1 MNAALDKIMEARKY
15 DGVVVKKAQAT
26 QSEAIPTNAEH
37 EKARMG
43 LFPALVGAGK

>member
-1 MNAALDKIMEARKY
+1 MDAAVDKIMEARNY
-15 DGVVVKKAQAT
+15 DGVAVKKAQAT